1 MTLQAVLENKTDVP
15 DGMADHYVESDGK
28 FVLAVEGMKTQKDF
42 DDYAAALKKRLTDAG
57 ADFARKQG
65 AGLTREDVVDV
76 VEGAMK
82 KFAAPGVKPGDGN
95 GADGG
100 KGGDPDV
107 SARLH
112 DVERNLAAVQK
123 ELKTTKAER
132 DEALGKSRDT
142 TIRNQLTQ
150 AANAAGATPE
160 GVTNLVSL
168 VENSFEV
175 AQDGTV
181 ITKLE
186 AGNGV
191 SPNQKPEDFFANVAR
206 EKAFRMFWPASK
218 GTGADGDG
226 AGGPGAGGELGKG
239 NPFSKA
245 GWNLTAQGKLYIAN
259 KAEAERLMKA
269 AGVELGATVPVR

>member
-1 MTLQAVLENKTDVP
+1 MTLQAVLENKTAIP
-15 DGMADHYVESDGK
+15 DGMAEHYVETDGK

-82 KFAAPGVKPGDGN
+82 KFAAPGVKPGDG
-95 GADGG
+95 DGT
-100 KGGDPDV
+100 GGGEGGGSDV

-123 ELKTTKAER
+123 ELSTTKKER

-142 TIRNQLTQ
+142 TIRNQLTT

-168 VENSFEV
+168 VEDSFEV

-218 GTGADGDG
+218 GTGADGG
-226 AGGPGAGGELGKG
+226 AGGGPGAGGELGKG

-245 GWNLTAQGKLYIAN
+245 GWNLTAQGKLYMAN
-259 KAEAERLMKA
+259 KAEAERLMSV

>member
-1 MTLQAVLENKTDVP
+1 M
-15 DGMADHYVESDGK
+15 
-28 FVLAVEGMKTQKDF
+28 
-42 DDYAAALKKRLTDAG
+42 
-57 ADFARKQG
+57 
-65 AGLTREDVVDV
+65 
-76 VEGAMK
+76 
-82 KFAAPGVKPGDGN
+82 
-95 GADGG
+95 
-100 KGGDPDV
+100 

-226 AGGPGAGGELGKG
+226 AGGPGAGGALGKG
-239 NPFSKA
+239 YPFSKA
-245 GWNLTAQGKLYIAN
+245 GWILTAQGKLYTAN

-269 AGVELGATVPVR
+269 AGVELGTTVPVR